1 MDFLSIS
8 DKTFFITGVANK
20 KSVAYFSAKILSE
33 NGAKLF
39 FSVQV
44 EAQIAQVKKLFPD
57 ISDDEI
63 FVIDVEKEETIE
75 NAVNELTNREVKLDG
90 LLHSMAFANLM
101 EPKPFHETKWEDWQ
115 QADRISCFSLTRLS
129 GAFKDL
135 LKEEASVVTI
145 SISDTMATSYG
156 YLGPIKAALDNTVAY
171 LAKSFSEFSRV
182 RFNAVGAGPLKTSA
196 SAGIPGYIDN
206 YIFAEKL
213 TLRKQALKTTEV
225 ANTVAFLLSPV
236 SSGING
242 TCVRV
247 DAGLRCNGFDQ
258 EVVSIV
264 ANQKL

>member
-1 MDFLSIS
+1 MNFLNIV

-20 KSVAYFSAKILSE
+20 KSVAYFCAKVLAE
-33 NGAKLF
+33 NGAKLL
-39 FSVQV
+39 FSVQK
-44 EAQIAQVKKLFPD
+44 EEQIEKVVKLFPGA
-57 ISDDEI
+57 EV

-75 NAVNELTNREVKLDG
+75 AAVKELTKREVRLDG
-90 LLHSMAFANLM
+90 FLHSMAFANLM
-101 EPKPFHETKWEDWQ
+101 EPKPFHETKWEDYQ
-115 QADRISCFSLTRLS
+115 QADRISCYSLTRLS

-135 LKEEASVVTI
+135 LKEDASVVTI
-145 SISDTMATSYG
+145 SISDTLATSYG

-171 LAKSFSEFSRV
+171 LAKSFSDFSRV

-213 TLRKQALKTTEV
+213 TLRKQALKTLEV
-225 ANTVAFLLSPV
+225 ANTIAFLMSPV

-247 DAGLRCNGFDQ
+247 DAGMRCNGFDQ
-258 EVVSIV
+258 EVVGVV
-264 ANQKL
+264 ANHS